1 MDDAAA
7 GECAALHGPKPPPT
21 GKRGRPRQKG
31 DRIGTCAD
39 AAPHADWRDT
49 VIRAYGKDE
58 NVQVACCQALWY
70 GSFRSAPGQFL
81 LIREPGSA
89 KPYDLGLFTLDTQAG
104 PKALAER
111 YSWRWAIEPSNA
123 AGKQLTGAGEACNRV
138 RKAVERTVPFAFL
151 IQSLMIIW
159 YALACDPAAS
169 IGRRRSRCPWYRT
182 KATPAPA
189 DMHAAL
195 RGELTDARINNGI
208 SPGHN
213 DTRQITDGT
222 LTSQAAAA

>member
-1 MDDAAA
+1 M
-7 GECAALHGPKPPPT
+7 
-21 GKRGRPRQKG
+21 
-31 DRIGTCAD
+31 
-39 AAPHADWRDT
+39 
-49 VIRAYGKDE
+49 IRAYGKDE

-81 LIREPGSA
+81 LVREPGSA
-89 KPYDLGLFTLDTQAG
+89 KPYDLGLFTLDTQASRKPSPNATPGGG
-104 PKALAER
+104 PSSPPTRPGNSSPAPATLQPGPESRRAHR
-111 YSWRWAIEPSNA
+111 PV
-123 AGKQLTGAGEACNRV
+123 RV
-138 RKAVERTVPFAFL
+138 PC
-151 IQSLMIIW
+151 QSLMIIW

-195 RGELTDARINNGI
+195 RSELNDARINGI

-222 LTSQAAAA
+222 LTSEAAQPTRKQ

>member
-7 GECAALHGPKPPPT
+7 GQRGAARAEAAAD

-39 AAPHADWRDT
+39 AAQHADWRDT

-89 KPYDLGLFTLDTQAG
+89 KPYDLGLFTLDTQAS
-104 PKALAER
+104 PEALAER

-123 AGKQLTGAGEACNRV
+123 TGKQLTGAGEACNRV
-138 RKAVERTVPFAFL
+138 QEAVERTVPFAFL

-169 IGRRRSRCPWYRT
+169 IGCRRSRCPWYRT

-195 RGELTDARINNGI
+195 RGELTDARINGI

-222 LTSQAAAA
+222 LTSEAAAA